1 MAKPD
6 VSSLLRA
13 IDGAE
18 GPFLNFLLNG
28 SPVGCEFFP
37 AGKFDVSGATG
48 FYLEEVIERMAESDP
63 VRFARCVVVF
73 LEQCVSEGCFDR
85 AEEGEEDAGA

>member
-28 SPVGCEFFP
+28 SPVGCEFHYS
-37 AGKFDVSGATG
+37 GKFDVSGATK
-48 FYLEEVIERMAESDP
+48 FYLEEVVEKMAESDP
-63 VRFARCVVVF
+63 VHFARCVVLYLERCANEGVF
-73 LEQCVSEGCFDR
+73 DPEKM
-85 AEEGEEDAGA
+85 EEDDGK